1 LREINPGLSHQ
12 PPRDSV
18 RFPLKNR
25 ERWIPPDI
33 EQRIWAY
40 LGGIAKEN
48 KMKPLQIGGVDDHVH
63 VLLGAPATLAP
74 SEIAQLIK
82 GGSSG
87 SVG

>member
-1 LREINPGLSHQ
+1 
-12 PPRDSV
+12 
-18 RFPLKNR
+18 
-25 ERWIPPDI
+25 
-33 EQRIWAY
+33 
-40 LGGIAKEN
+40 
-48 KMKPLQIGGVDDHVH
+48 MKPLQIGGVDDHVH